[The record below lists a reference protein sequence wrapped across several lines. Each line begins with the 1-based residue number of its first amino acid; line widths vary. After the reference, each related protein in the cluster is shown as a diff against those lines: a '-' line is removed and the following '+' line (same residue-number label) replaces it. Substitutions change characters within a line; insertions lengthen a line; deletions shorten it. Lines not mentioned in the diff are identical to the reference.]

1 MKTLKF
7 NELSLSEEIQK
18 AIDEMGFVDASPIQ
32 SQAIPFILE
41 GRDVIGQAQTGTGKT
56 AAFGIPALEMID
68 PSNKSVQTVVMCP
81 TRELALQVSL
91 EFKKLAKYIRGINV
105 LAIYG
110 GESIEKQISNLKRGV
125 QVVIGTPGR
134 IMDHLERKTLKFDNV
149 KMIVLDEADEMLNM
163 GFREDI
169 ETILSKMPA
178 QKQTIFFSAT
188 MAKPIMALTKKYQVN
203 PEIVKVTRDELTM
216 PSIEQIYYEVRGSNK
231 MEVMTRII
239 DLHNLK
245 LMLVF
250 CNTKKKVDE
259 VVDELNASG
268 HKAEGIHGDLR
279 QNQRNMVMSKFRNG
293 QVNILVATD
302 VAARG
307 IDVDNVDAV
316 INYDLPLDDEYYV
329 HRIGRTGRA
338 GKTGKAFTFV
348 TARETGRLREIQHFT
363 KVKIQKGEM
372 PTAKE
377 LAAYKRVKFM
387 EKVSAVIET
396 ADLSKFDTIVE
407 EFEQTGLSAS
417 KLASALLKMS
427 MGPEEREVREVRE
440 EYRDRTTSRRDREP
454 SREREERG
462 NSEFR
467 PKRERRSRADQG
479 KMVRLFINVGKMD
492 KIRPGDIVGALT
504 GETGIEG
511 SIIGPIDIYD
521 KFSFVEIP
529 EDNVQNVL
537 EGMTDNQIKGRKIS
551 IEVAKSNY

>member
-1 MKTLKF
+1 MKKLKF

-18 AIDEMGFVDASPIQ
+18 AIDEMGFVEASPIQ
-32 SQAIPFILE
+32 TQAIPFILE

-56 AAFGIPALEMID
+56 AAFGIPALELID
-68 PSNKSVQTVVMCP
+68 PTNKNVQAVVMCP

-91 EFKKLAKYIRGINV
+91 EFKKLSKYIRGINV

-110 GESIEKQISNLKRGV
+110 GESIERQISSLKRGV

-169 ETILSKMPA
+169 EAILSKMPEK
-178 QKQTIFFSAT
+178 KQTIFFSAT

-216 PSIEQIYYEVRGSNK
+216 PSIEQVYFEVRGSNK
-231 MEVMTRII
+231 MEVMSRII

-259 VVDELNASG
+259 VVDELNALG
-268 HKAEGIHGDLR
+268 HRADAIHGDLR
-279 QNQRNMVMSKFRNG
+279 QNQRNLVMAKFRNG

-338 GKTGKAFTFV
+338 GKSGKAFTFV
-348 TARETGRLREIQHFT
+348 TARETGRLREIQNFT

-377 LAAYKRVKFM
+377 LAAFKRAKFV
-387 EKVSAVIET
+387 EKINAVIESS
-396 ADLSKFDTIVE
+396 DLSKFDSMVE
-407 EFEQTGLSAS
+407 EFEATGLSAS
-417 KLASALLKMS
+417 KIAAALLKMTL
-427 MGPEEREVREVRE
+427 GEEKEVRE
-440 EYRDRTTSRRDREP
+440 ERKERVSSSRERVP
-454 SREREERG
+454 FREREERG
-462 NSEFR
+462 SSEIR

-479 KMVRLFINVGKMD
+479 KMVRLFINVGKKD
-492 KIRPGDIVGALT
+492 NIRPGDIVGALT

-537 EGMTDNQIKGRKIS
+537 DGMTDNQIKGRKIS

>member
-1 MKTLKF
+1 MKNLLF

-18 AIDEMGFVDASPIQ
+18 AIDEMGFTEASPIQ
-32 SQAIPFILE
+32 SQAIPYILE

-56 AAFGIPALEMID
+56 AAFGIPALEAID
-68 PSNKSVQTVVMCP
+68 ASDKSVQTVVMCP

-91 EFKKLAKYIRGINV
+91 EFKKLAKYKKGVNI
-105 LAIYG
+105 LAVYG

-134 IMDHLERKTLKFDNV
+134 IMDHLERKTLKFDRV

-169 ETILSKMPA
+169 ESILSKMPE

-188 MAKPIMALTKKYQVN
+188 MAKPILALTKKFQVN
-203 PEIVKVTRDELTM
+203 PHIVKVTKDELTM

-231 MEVMTRII
+231 MEVMARII
-239 DLHNLK
+239 DLHSLK

-259 VVDELNASG
+259 VVDDLNALG
-268 HKAEGIHGDLR
+268 HKAEGIHGDLK
-279 QNQRNMVMSKFRNG
+279 QNQRNLVMSKFRHG
-293 QVNILVATD
+293 HVNILVATD

-338 GKTGKAFTFV
+338 GKSGKAFTFV
-348 TARETGRLREIQHFT
+348 TAKETYRLRELQAFT

-377 LAAYKRVKFM
+377 LAEYKKVKFL
-387 EKVSAVIET
+387 EKLKTSIESENLT
-396 ADLSKFDTIVE
+396 KQELMIA
-407 EFEQTGLSAS
+407 EFEFEGLSIQQIA
-417 KLASALLKMS
+417 AALLKMVI
-427 MGPEEREVREVRE
+427 PEEKPRSESRERL
-440 EYRDRTTSRRDREP
+440 P
-454 SREREERG
+454 REREERG
-462 NSEFR
+462 ERMERGDRGDRSGFEPR
-467 PKRERRSRADQG
+467 KRERRSNSGGG

-492 KIRPGDIVGALT
+492 RIRPGDIVGALT
-504 GETGIEG
+504 GETGITG
-511 SIIGPIDIYD
+511 DIIGPIDIYD

-529 EDNVQNVL
+529 EDNVQTVL
-537 EGMTDNQIKGRKIS
+537 DGMADNQIKGRKIN